1 MKIPPMLQL
10 DNQDLKKAEK
20 SPEKTQLTTT
30 STLVTNV
37 RFFKNCLSIS
47 SK

>member
-1 MKIPPMLQL
+1 MLQL
-10 DNQDLKKAEK
+10 DNQDLKKKAKK